1 MINTLEELVC
11 SEMVWEIRIKIVI
24 IIHTLEELV
33 LFSDDLRI
41 IFNLFS
47 PILSPLGPWTCCR
60 RSAVNI
66 IEFLLVVN
74 YFSFCAFLFSISML
88 LNLEGYVDRVKLDL
102 RLFHLGLAN
111 YGRGKLWHFDHKS
124 LSFEGKKNFVFTLW
138 GLPPTTSMTNITI
151 IFTSMPISVLK

>member
-1 MINTLEELVC
+1 MINTLKELF
-11 SEMVWEIRIKIVI
+11 
-24 IIHTLEELV
+24 

-74 YFSFCAFLFSISML
+74 YFSFCAFLLFFNFNV
-88 LNLEGYVDRVKLDL
+88 NLEGYVDCVKLDL
-102 RLFHLGLAN
+102 RLFHLELAN
-111 YGRGKLWHFDHKS
+111 YGRSKLWHFDHES
-124 LSFEGKKNFVFTLW
+124 LGFEEKKL
-138 GLPPTTSMTNITI
+138 
-151 IFTSMPISVLK
+151 